1 MVGIDYIVIVLY
13 FLGLVGVSLWVSRS
27 IKSSADMFIAGRNS
41 SWWLSGMST
50 YMTLFSA
57 STFVIW
63 GGVAYRSGFVAV
75 LIGNILGFA
84 SFLVGRYLSG
94 KWRQMSIKSPGE
106 YLTIRFGKRSLNF
119 YTLLGI
125 IGRGFHTAVA
135 LYAISVVM
143 STLMTLPE
151 GHFMADPETGN
162 LAVGWGILI
171 LGVITLLYTVL
182 GGFLAVLMTDVIQFG
197 VLIAVVIFMIPLSIN
212 AIGGLDNFIAGAP
225 EGYFIPV
232 SGEYP
237 WFWLILWF
245 FVNSFTIGG
254 DWPFVQ
260 RYISVPT
267 ASDAR
272 KSTYLVG
279 ALYLLTPLIWYFP
292 AMVFRQMVPDA
303 NPEQAYILMSKA
315 VLMKGMLGVMLAAM
329 VSATLST
336 VSGTLNVFA
345 NVFTYDIY
353 GDRHPEVD
361 EKRLIRI
368 GRIFTFAFGAAIVA
382 LALLIPY
389 AGGAEK
395 VVVTVLTMIIGPL
408 YIPSVWGVFSKRLT
422 QKHLLTAMI
431 ITYVCSI
438 FGLAFKFSPA
448 VRALFEWI
456 NPNVL
461 ESVIGTVVPVV
472 LLMVMELRAKAKGAI
487 DPGYARVQSIIDPEA
502 EKQPSAEMA
511 RATKRYSHMAV
522 TCFVVT
528 LLAIAALLVLQLVTE
543 SYELAVE
550 RIMIGGVAVMV
561 GIAVVYFVYR
571 YFDSKKDAKGKL

>member
-1 MVGIDYIVIVLY
+1 
-13 FLGLVGVSLWVSRS
+13 
-27 IKSSADMFIAGRNS
+27 
-41 SWWLSGMST
+41 MST

-63 GGVAYRSGFVAV
+63 GGVAYRSGFVAA

-84 SFLVGRYLSG
+84 SFFVGRYLTG
-94 KWRQMSIKSPGE
+94 KWREMKIKSPGE
-106 YLTIRFGKRSLNF
+106 YLTIRFGKRSLSF

-135 LYAISVVM
+135 LYAIAIVM

-151 GHFMADPETGN
+151 GHFMAGADGH
-162 LAVGWGILI
+162 LSVSWAILI
-171 LGVITLLYTVL
+171 LGIITLLYTIL
-182 GGFLAVLMTDVIQFG
+182 GGFLAVLMTDVVQFG
-197 VLIAVVIFMIPLSIN
+197 VLITVVLFMIPLSID
-212 AIGGLDNFIAGAP
+212 AVGGLDAFVAGAP
-225 EGYFIPV
+225 EGYFTPV
-232 SGEYP
+232 SAEYP

-267 ASDAR
+267 VKDAR

-279 ALYLLTPLIWYFP
+279 ALYLLTPIIWYFP
-292 AMVFRQMVPDA
+292 AMAFRQIVPDA
-303 NPEQAYILMSKA
+303 NPEQAYILMSEH

-353 GDRHPEVD
+353 GRKHKDVG
-361 EKRLIRI
+361 EKGLIRT
-368 GRIFTFAFGAAIVA
+368 GRIFTLTFGVAIVA

-431 ITYVCSI
+431 ITYVCGI

-448 VRALFEWI
+448 VRASFEWI

-461 ESVIGTVVPVV
+461 ESVIGTVVPAT
-472 LLMVMELRAKAKGAI
+472 LLAIMELWAKHKGTI
-487 DPGYARVQSIIDPEA
+487 DPGYERIQAIVDPEA
-502 EKQPSAEMA
+502 DAEPSAEMK
-511 RATKRYSHMAV
+511 RATKRYSHMAI

-528 LLAIAALLVLQLVTE
+528 LAAIALLLVQQLVME
-543 SYELAVE
+543 SYDAAVE
-550 RIMIGGVAVMV
+550 RIMVGGVVVMA
-561 GIAVVYFVYR
+561 GIAIAYIIYR
-571 YFDSKKDAKGKL
+571 YFDSKRDENN

>member
-13 FLGLVGVSLWVSRS
+13 FLGLIAVSLLVSRR

-63 GGVAYRSGFVAV
+63 GGVAYRSGIVAA

-84 SFLVGRYLSG
+84 SFFIGRYLSG
-94 KWRQMSIKSPGE
+94 KWREMKIKSPGE
-106 YLTIRFGKRSLNF
+106 YLTIRFGKRSLSF

-135 LYAISVVM
+135 LYAISIVM
-143 STLMTLPE
+143 STLMVLPE
-151 GHFMADPETGN
+151 GHFMAGADGH
-162 LAVGWGILI
+162 LSVSWGIII

-197 VLIAVVIFMIPLSIN
+197 VLITVVIFMIPLSIN
-212 AIGGLDNFIAGAP
+212 AVGGLENFVASAP
-225 EGYFIPV
+225 EGYFTPV
-232 SGEYP
+232 SNEYP

-267 ASDAR
+267 VSDAR

-279 ALYLLTPLIWYFP
+279 VLYLLTPIIWYFP
-292 AMVFRQMVPDA
+292 AMAFRQIVPDA
-303 NPEQAYILMSKA
+303 NPEQAYILMSEH

-353 GDRHPEVD
+353 GQKHPEVG
-361 EKRLIRI
+361 EKGLIRT
-368 GRIFTFAFGAAIVA
+368 GRIFTFAFGTAITL

-422 QKHLLTAMI
+422 QKHLLSAMV
-431 ITYVCSI
+431 ITYCCGI
-438 FGLAFKFSPA
+438 FGLAFKFSPT
-448 VRALFEWI
+448 VRATFEWI

-472 LLMVMELRAKAKGAI
+472 LLTLMELWAKHKGTT
-487 DPGYARVQSIIDPEA
+487 DPGYERIQAIIDPDANIE
-502 EKQPSAEMA
+502 PSAEMKL
-511 RATKRYSHMAV
+511 ATKNYSHMAI
-522 TCFVVT
+522 TCFIVT
-528 LLAIAALLVLQLVTE
+528 LLAIAALLLLQLFTE
-543 SYELAVE
+543 SYSTDTENV
-550 RIMIGGVAVMV
+550 MIGGIAIMV
-561 GIAVVYFVYR
+561 GIAVVYAIYR
-571 YFDSKKDAKGKL
+571 YFDAKHN

>member
-13 FLGLVGVSLWVSRS
+13 FLGLIAVSVLVSRS

-63 GGVAYRSGFVAV
+63 GGVAFRSGFVAV

-84 SFLVGRYLSG
+84 SFFVGRYLTG
-94 KWRQMSIKSPGE
+94 KWREMKIKSPGE

-135 LYAISVVM
+135 LYAIAVVM

-151 GHFMADPETGN
+151 GHFMAGAN
-162 LAVGWGILI
+162 GHLSISWAIII

-197 VLIAVVIFMIPLSIN
+197 VLITVVLFMIPLSIN
-212 AIGGLDNFIAGAP
+212 AIGGLDNFVAGAP
-225 EGYFIPV
+225 DGYFTPV
-232 SGEYP
+232 SAEYP

-267 ASDAR
+267 VSDAR

-292 AMVFRQMVPDA
+292 AMVFRQIEPGA
-303 NPEQAYILMSKA
+303 NPEQAYILMSDH

-353 GDRHPEVD
+353 GQKHPEVG
-361 EKRLIRI
+361 EKGLIRI
-368 GRIFTFAFGAAIVA
+368 GRIFTFAFGAAIIA

-395 VVVTVLTMIIGPL
+395 VVVTILTMIIGPL

-431 ITYVCSI
+431 ITYACGI
-438 FGLAFKFSPA
+438 FGLAFKFSDA
-448 VRALFEWI
+448 VRATFEWI

-461 ESVIGTVVPVV
+461 ESVIGTVVPVI
-472 LLMVMELRAKAKGAI
+472 LLAIMGIRAKIKGTI
-487 DPGYARVQSIIDPEA
+487 DPGYERVQAILDPEA
-502 EKQPSAEMA
+502 DTEPSTEMK

-528 LLAIAALLVLQLVTE
+528 LLAIAALLVQQLITE
-543 SYELAVE
+543 SYDAAVE
-550 RIMIGGVAVMV
+550 RIMIGGIAVMV
-561 GIAVVYFVYR
+561 GIAILYAIYR
-571 YFDSKKDAKGKL
+571 YIDAKRN

>member
-13 FLGLVGVSLWVSRS
+13 FLGLIAVSLLVSRS

-63 GGVAYRSGFVAV
+63 GGVAYRSGIVAA

-84 SFLVGRYLSG
+84 SFFIGRYLSG
-94 KWRQMSIKSPGE
+94 KWREMKIKSPGE
-106 YLTIRFGKRSLNF
+106 YLTIRFGKHSLSF

-135 LYAISVVM
+135 LYAISIVM
-143 STLMTLPE
+143 STLMVLPE
-151 GHFMADPETGN
+151 GHFMAGADGH
-162 LAVGWGILI
+162 LSVSWGIII

-197 VLIAVVIFMIPLSIN
+197 VLITVVIFMIPLSIN
-212 AIGGLDNFIAGAP
+212 AVGGLENFVASAP
-225 EGYFIPV
+225 EGYFTPV
-232 SGEYP
+232 SNEYP

-267 ASDAR
+267 VSDAR

-279 ALYLLTPLIWYFP
+279 VLYLLTPIIWYFP
-292 AMVFRQMVPDA
+292 AMAFRQIVPDA
-303 NPEQAYILMSKA
+303 NPEQAYILMSEH

-353 GDRHPEVD
+353 GQKHPEVG
-361 EKRLIRI
+361 EKGLIRT
-368 GRIFTFAFGAAIVA
+368 GRIFTFAFGTAITL

-422 QKHLLTAMI
+422 QKHLLSAMV
-431 ITYVCSI
+431 ITYCCGI
-438 FGLAFKFSPA
+438 FGLAFKFSPT
-448 VRALFEWI
+448 VRATFEWI

-472 LLMVMELRAKAKGAI
+472 LLTLMELWAKHKGTT
-487 DPGYARVQSIIDPEA
+487 DPGYERIQAIIDPDANIE
-502 EKQPSAEMA
+502 PSAEMKQ
-511 RATKRYSHMAV
+511 ATKNYSHMAI
-522 TCFVVT
+522 TCFIVT
-528 LLAIAALLVLQLVTE
+528 LLAIAALLLLQLFTE
-543 SYELAVE
+543 SYSTDTENV
-550 RIMIGGVAVMV
+550 MIGGIAIMV
-561 GIAVVYFVYR
+561 GIAVVYAIYR
-571 YFDSKKDAKGKL
+571 YFDAKHN

>member
-1 MVGIDYIVIVLY
+1 MVGIDYIVIVIY
-13 FLGLVGVSLWVSRS
+13 FLGLIAVSVLVSRS

-63 GGVAYRSGFVAV
+63 GGVAFRSGFVAV

-84 SFLVGRYLSG
+84 SFFVGRYLSG
-94 KWRQMSIKSPGE
+94 KWREMRIKSPGE

-135 LYAISVVM
+135 LYAIAIVM

-151 GHFMADPETGN
+151 GHFMADASGH
-162 LAVGWGILI
+162 LAVSWAIVI
-171 LGVITLLYTVL
+171 LGVITLLYTIL

-197 VLIAVVIFMIPLSIN
+197 VLITVIIFMIPLSIN
-212 AIGGLDNFIAGAP
+212 AIGGLDNFIANAP
-225 EGYFIPV
+225 EGYFTPV
-232 SGEYP
+232 SAEYP

-267 ASDAR
+267 VSDAR

-292 AMVFRQMVPDA
+292 AMVFRQIEPTA
-303 NPEQAYILMSKA
+303 NPEQAYILMSDH

-353 GDRHPEVD
+353 GQKHPEVG

-368 GRIFTFAFGAAIVA
+368 GRIFTFAFGAAIIA

-395 VVVTVLTMIIGPL
+395 VVVTILTMIIGPL

-431 ITYVCSI
+431 ITYACGI
-438 FGLAFKFSPA
+438 FGLAFKFSDA
-448 VRALFEWI
+448 VRANFEWI

-461 ESVIGTVVPVV
+461 ESVIGTVVPVI
-472 LLMVMELRAKAKGAI
+472 LLSIMELWAKHKGTT
-487 DPGYARVQSIIDPEA
+487 DPGYERVQAILDPQA
-502 EKQPSAEMA
+502 DTKPSAEMK

-528 LLAIAALLVLQLVTE
+528 LLAIAALLVQQLIVE
-543 SYELAVE
+543 SYDADVE
-550 RIMIGGVAVMV
+550 RIMIGGIAVMV
-561 GIAVVYFVYR
+561 GIAVVYAIYR
-571 YFDSKKDAKGKL
+571 YIDAKHN

>member
-13 FLGLVGVSLWVSRS
+13 FLGLIAVSLLVSRR

-63 GGVAYRSGFVAV
+63 GGVAYRSGIVAA

-84 SFLVGRYLSG
+84 SFFIGRYLSG
-94 KWRQMSIKSPGE
+94 KWREMKIKSPGE
-106 YLTIRFGKRSLNF
+106 YLTIRFGKHSLSF

-135 LYAISVVM
+135 LYAISIVM
-143 STLMTLPE
+143 STLMVLPE
-151 GHFMADPETGN
+151 GHFMAGADGH
-162 LAVGWGILI
+162 LSVSWGIII

-197 VLIAVVIFMIPLSIN
+197 VLITVVIFMIPLSIN
-212 AIGGLDNFIAGAP
+212 AVGGLENFVASAP
-225 EGYFIPV
+225 EGYFTPV
-232 SGEYP
+232 SNEYP

-267 ASDAR
+267 VNDAR

-279 ALYLLTPLIWYFP
+279 VLYLLTPIIWYFP
-292 AMVFRQMVPDA
+292 AMAFRQIVPDA
-303 NPEQAYILMSKA
+303 NPEQAYILMSEH

-353 GDRHPEVD
+353 GQKHPEVG
-361 EKRLIRI
+361 EKGLIRT
-368 GRIFTFAFGAAIVA
+368 GRIFTFAFGTAITL

-422 QKHLLTAMI
+422 QKHLLSAMV
-431 ITYVCSI
+431 ITYCCGI
-438 FGLAFKFSPA
+438 FGLAFKFSPT
-448 VRALFEWI
+448 VRATFEWI

-472 LLMVMELRAKAKGAI
+472 LLTLMELWAKHKGTT
-487 DPGYARVQSIIDPEA
+487 DPGYERIQAIIDPDANIE
-502 EKQPSAEMA
+502 PSAEMKQ
-511 RATKRYSHMAV
+511 ATKNYSHMAI

-528 LLAIAALLVLQLVTE
+528 LLAIAALLLLQLFTE
-543 SYELAVE
+543 SYSTDTENV
-550 RIMIGGVAVMV
+550 MIGGIAIMV
-561 GIAVVYFVYR
+561 GIAVVYAIYR
-571 YFDSKKDAKGKL
+571 HFYAKRN

>member
-1 MVGIDYIVIVLY
+1 MVGIDYIVIVIY
-13 FLGLVGVSLWVSRS
+13 FLGLIAVSVLVSRS

-63 GGVAYRSGFVAV
+63 GGVAFRSGFVAV

-84 SFLVGRYLSG
+84 SFFVGRYLTG
-94 KWRQMSIKSPGE
+94 KWREMKIKSPGE

-135 LYAISVVM
+135 LYAIAVVM

-151 GHFMADPETGN
+151 GHFMAGAN
-162 LAVGWGILI
+162 GHLSISWAIII

-197 VLIAVVIFMIPLSIN
+197 VLITVVIFMIPLSIN
-212 AIGGLDNFIAGAP
+212 AIGGLENFVAGAP
-225 EGYFIPV
+225 EGYFTPV
-232 SGEYP
+232 SAEYP

-267 ASDAR
+267 VSDAR

-292 AMVFRQMVPDA
+292 AMVFRQIEPGA
-303 NPEQAYILMSKA
+303 NPEQAYILMSDH

-353 GDRHPEVD
+353 GQKHPEVG
-361 EKRLIRI
+361 EKGLIRI
-368 GRIFTFAFGAAIVA
+368 GRIFTFAFGAAIIA

-395 VVVTVLTMIIGPL
+395 VVVTILTMIIGPL

-431 ITYVCSI
+431 ITYACGI
-438 FGLAFKFSPA
+438 FGLAFKFSDA
-448 VRALFEWI
+448 VRATFEWI

-461 ESVIGTVVPVV
+461 ESVIGTVVPVI
-472 LLMVMELRAKAKGAI
+472 LLAIMEIRAKIKGTI
-487 DPGYARVQSIIDPEA
+487 DPGYERVQAILDPEA
-502 EKQPSAEMA
+502 DTEPSAEMK

-528 LLAIAALLVLQLVTE
+528 LLAIAALLVQQLITE
-543 SYELAVE
+543 SYDAAVE
-550 RIMIGGVAVMV
+550 RIMIGGIAVMV
-561 GIAVVYFVYR
+561 GIAILYAIYR
-571 YFDSKKDAKGKL
+571 YIDAKHN

>member
-13 FLGLVGVSLWVSRS
+13 FLGLIAVSLLVSRR

-63 GGVAYRSGFVAV
+63 GGVAYRSGIVAA

-84 SFLVGRYLSG
+84 SFFIGRYLSG
-94 KWRQMSIKSPGE
+94 KWREMKIKSPGE
-106 YLTIRFGKRSLNF
+106 YLTIRFGKHSLSF

-135 LYAISVVM
+135 LYAISIVM
-143 STLMTLPE
+143 STLMVLPE
-151 GHFMADPETGN
+151 GHFMAGADGH
-162 LAVGWGILI
+162 LSVSWGIII

-197 VLIAVVIFMIPLSIN
+197 VLITVVIFMIPLSIN
-212 AIGGLDNFIAGAP
+212 AVGGLENFVASAP
-225 EGYFIPV
+225 EGYFTPV
-232 SGEYP
+232 SNEYP

-267 ASDAR
+267 VSDAR

-279 ALYLLTPLIWYFP
+279 VLYLLTPIIWYFP
-292 AMVFRQMVPDA
+292 AMAFRQIVPDA
-303 NPEQAYILMSKA
+303 NPEQAYILMSEH

-353 GDRHPEVD
+353 GQKHPEVG
-361 EKRLIRI
+361 EKGLIRT
-368 GRIFTFAFGAAIVA
+368 GRIFTFAFGTAITL

-422 QKHLLTAMI
+422 QKHLLSAMV
-431 ITYVCSI
+431 ITYCCGI
-438 FGLAFKFSPA
+438 FGLAFKFSPT
-448 VRALFEWI
+448 VRATFEWI

-472 LLMVMELRAKAKGAI
+472 LLTLMELWAKHKGTT
-487 DPGYARVQSIIDPEA
+487 DPGYERIQAIIDPDANIE
-502 EKQPSAEMA
+502 PSAEMKQ
-511 RATKRYSHMAV
+511 ATKNYSHMAI
-522 TCFVVT
+522 TCFIVT
-528 LLAIAALLVLQLVTE
+528 LLAIAALLLLQLFTE
-543 SYELAVE
+543 SYSTDTENV
-550 RIMIGGVAVMV
+550 MIGGIAIMV
-561 GIAVVYFVYR
+561 GIAVVYAIYR
-571 YFDSKKDAKGKL
+571 YFDAKHN

>member
-1 MVGIDYIVIVLY
+1 MVGIDYIVIVIY
-13 FLGLVGVSLWVSRS
+13 FLGLIAVSVLVSRS

-63 GGVAYRSGFVAV
+63 GGVAFRSGFVAV

-84 SFLVGRYLSG
+84 SFFVGRYLSG
-94 KWRQMSIKSPGE
+94 KWREMKIKSPGE

-135 LYAISVVM
+135 LYAIAIVM
-143 STLMTLPE
+143 STLMTLPQ
-151 GHFMADPETGN
+151 GHFMADASGH
-162 LAVGWGILI
+162 LAVSWAIVI
-171 LGVITLLYTVL
+171 LGVITLLYTIL

-197 VLIAVVIFMIPLSIN
+197 VLITVVIFMIPLSIN

-225 EGYFIPV
+225 EGYFTPV
-232 SGEYP
+232 SAEYP

-267 ASDAR
+267 VSDAR

-292 AMVFRQMVPDA
+292 AMVFRQIEPTA
-303 NPEQAYILMSKA
+303 NPEQAYILMSDH

-353 GDRHPEVD
+353 GQKHPEVG
-361 EKRLIRI
+361 EKGLIRI
-368 GRIFTFAFGAAIVA
+368 GRIFTFAFGAAIIA

-395 VVVTVLTMIIGPL
+395 VVVTILTMIIGPL

-431 ITYVCSI
+431 ITYACGI
-438 FGLAFKFSPA
+438 FGLAFKFSDA
-448 VRALFEWI
+448 VRANFEWI

-461 ESVIGTVVPVV
+461 ESVIGTVVPVI
-472 LLMVMELRAKAKGAI
+472 LLSIMELWAKRKGTI
-487 DPGYARVQSIIDPEA
+487 DPGYARVQAILDPQADTE
-502 EKQPSAEMA
+502 PSAEMK

-528 LLAIAALLVLQLVTE
+528 LLAIAALLVQQLFTE
-543 SYELAVE
+543 SYDAAVE
-550 RIMIGGVAVMV
+550 RIMIGGIAVMV
-561 GIAVVYFVYR
+561 GIAVLYAIYR
-571 YFDSKKDAKGKL
+571 YIDAKHN

>member
-1 MVGIDYIVIVLY
+1 
-13 FLGLVGVSLWVSRS
+13 
-27 IKSSADMFIAGRNS
+27 
-41 SWWLSGMST
+41 MST

-63 GGVAYRSGFVAV
+63 GGVAYRSGIVAA

-84 SFLVGRYLSG
+84 SFFIGRYLSG
-94 KWRQMSIKSPGE
+94 KWREMKIKSPGE
-106 YLTIRFGKRSLNF
+106 YLTIRFGKHSLSF

-135 LYAISVVM
+135 LYAISIVM
-143 STLMTLPE
+143 STLMVLPE
-151 GHFMADPETGN
+151 GHFMAGADGH
-162 LAVGWGILI
+162 LSVSWGIII

-197 VLIAVVIFMIPLSIN
+197 VLITVVIFMIPLSIN
-212 AIGGLDNFIAGAP
+212 AVGGLENFVASAP
-225 EGYFIPV
+225 EGYFTPV
-232 SGEYP
+232 SNEYP

-267 ASDAR
+267 VSDAR

-279 ALYLLTPLIWYFP
+279 VLYLLTPIIWYFP
-292 AMVFRQMVPDA
+292 AMAFRQIVPDA
-303 NPEQAYILMSKA
+303 NPEQAYILMSEH
-315 VLMKGMLGVMLAAM
+315 VLIKGMLGVMLAAM

-353 GDRHPEVD
+353 GQKHPDVG
-361 EKRLIRI
+361 EKGLIRT
-368 GRIFTFAFGAAIVA
+368 GRIFTFAFGGAITA

-422 QKHLLTAMI
+422 QKHLLSAMV
-431 ITYVCSI
+431 ITYCCGI
-438 FGLAFKFSPA
+438 FGLAFKFSPT
-448 VRALFEWI
+448 VRATFEWI

-472 LLMVMELRAKAKGAI
+472 LLTLMELWAKHKGTT
-487 DPGYARVQSIIDPEA
+487 DPGYERIQAIIDPDANIE
-502 EKQPSAEMA
+502 PSAEMKQ
-511 RATKRYSHMAV
+511 ATKNYSHMAI

-528 LLAIAALLVLQLVTE
+528 LLAIAALLLLQLFTE
-543 SYELAVE
+543 NYSTDTENV
-550 RIMIGGVAVMV
+550 MIGGIAVMV
-561 GIAVVYFVYR
+561 GIAVVYAIYR
-571 YFDSKKDAKGKL
+571 YFDAKRN

>member
-1 MVGIDYIVIVLY
+1 MVGIDYVVIVIY
-13 FLGLVGVSLWVSRS
+13 FLGLIAVSMLVSRS
-27 IKSSADMFIAGRNS
+27 IKTSADMFIAGRNS

-84 SFLVGRYLSG
+84 SFFVGRYLTG
-94 KWRQMSIKSPGE
+94 KWREMKISSPGE

-135 LYAISVVM
+135 LYAIAVVM
-143 STLMTLPE
+143 STLMVLPE
-151 GHFMADPETGN
+151 GHFMAGADGH
-162 LAVGWGILI
+162 LSVGWGIII

-197 VLIAVVIFMIPLSIN
+197 VLITVVVFMIPLSIN
-212 AIGGLDNFIAGAP
+212 AVGGLDNFIASAP
-225 EGYFIPV
+225 EGYFTPV
-232 SGEYP
+232 SAEYP

-267 ASDAR
+267 VSDAR

-279 ALYLLTPLIWYFP
+279 VLYLLTPLIWYFP
-292 AMVFRQMVPDA
+292 AMAFRQIEPGA
-303 NPEQAYILMSKA
+303 NPEQAYILMSDH
-315 VLMKGMLGVMLAAM
+315 VLMKGMLGIMLAAM

-353 GDRHPEVD
+353 GQKHPEVG
-361 EKRLIRI
+361 EKGLIRI

-422 QKHLLTAMI
+422 QKHLLTAMV
-431 ITYVCSI
+431 ITYLCGI

-448 VRALFEWI
+448 VRATFEWI

-461 ESVIGTVVPVV
+461 ESVIGTVVPVI
-472 LLMVMELRAKAKGAI
+472 LLAIMELWAKHKGTT
-487 DPGYARVQSIIDPEA
+487 DPGYERVQAIIDPNA
-502 EKQPSAEMA
+502 DMAPSAEMK

-528 LLAIAALLVLQLVTE
+528 LLAIALLLVLQLFME
-543 SYELAVE
+543 NHDAAVE
-550 RIMIGGVAVMV
+550 RIMIGGICVMV
-561 GIAVVYFVYR
+561 GIAIIYAIYR
-571 YFDSKKDAKGKL
+571 FIDAKRN

>member
-1 MVGIDYIVIVLY
+1 MVGIDYIVIVIY
-13 FLGLVGVSLWVSRS
+13 FLGLIAVSVLVSRS

-63 GGVAYRSGFVAV
+63 GGVAFRSGFVAV

-84 SFLVGRYLSG
+84 SFFVGRYLSG
-94 KWRQMSIKSPGE
+94 KWREMRIKSPGE

-135 LYAISVVM
+135 LYAIAIVM

-151 GHFMADPETGN
+151 GHFMADATGH
-162 LAVGWGILI
+162 LAVSWAIVI

-197 VLIAVVIFMIPLSIN
+197 VLITVVIFMIPLSIN
-212 AIGGLDNFIAGAP
+212 AIGGLDNFIANAP
-225 EGYFIPV
+225 EGYFTPV
-232 SGEYP
+232 SAEYP

-267 ASDAR
+267 VSDAR

-292 AMVFRQMVPDA
+292 AMVFRQIEPTA
-303 NPEQAYILMSKA
+303 NPEQAYILMSDH

-353 GDRHPEVD
+353 GQKHPEVG

-368 GRIFTFAFGAAIVA
+368 GRIFTFAFGAAIIA

-395 VVVTVLTMIIGPL
+395 VVVTILTMIIGPL

-431 ITYVCSI
+431 VTYACGI
-438 FGLAFKFSPA
+438 FGLAFKFSDA
-448 VRALFEWI
+448 VRANFEWI

-461 ESVIGTVVPVV
+461 ESVIGTVVPVI
-472 LLMVMELRAKAKGAI
+472 LLSIMELWAKHKGTT
-487 DPGYARVQSIIDPEA
+487 DPGYERVQAILDPQADRE
-502 EKQPSAEMA
+502 PSAEIK

-528 LLAIAALLVLQLVTE
+528 LLAIAALLVQQLIVE
-543 SYELAVE
+543 SYDAAVE
-550 RIMIGGVAVMV
+550 RIMIGGIAVMV
-561 GIAVVYFVYR
+561 GIAVVYAIYR
-571 YFDSKKDAKGKL
+571 YIDAKHN

>member
-1 MVGIDYIVIVLY
+1 MVGIDYLVIVIY
-13 FLGLVGVSLWVSRS
+13 FLGLIGVSVLVSRS

-63 GGVAYRSGFVAV
+63 GGVAYRSGIVAA

-94 KWRQMSIKSPGE
+94 KWREMKIKSPGE
-106 YLTIRFGKRSLNF
+106 YLTIRFGQRSLNF

-135 LYAISVVM
+135 LYAIAIVM

-151 GHFMADPETGN
+151 GHFMADASGH
-162 LAVGWGILI
+162 LAISWAILI

-197 VLIAVVIFMIPLSIN
+197 VLITVVVFMIPLSIN
-212 AIGGLDNFIAGAP
+212 ALGGIENLFANAP
-225 EGYFIPV
+225 EGYFTPV
-232 SGEYP
+232 SAEYP

-267 ASDAR
+267 VKDAR

-279 ALYLLTPLIWYFP
+279 ALYLLTPIIWYFP
-292 AMVFRQMVPDA
+292 AMAFRQIVPDA
-303 NPEQAYILMSKA
+303 NPEQAYILMSEH

-353 GDRHPEVD
+353 GRKHKDVG
-361 EKRLIRI
+361 EKGLIRT
-368 GRIFTFAFGAAIVA
+368 GRIFTLTFGVAIVA

-431 ITYVCSI
+431 ITYVCGI

-448 VRALFEWI
+448 VRASFEWI

-461 ESVIGTVVPVV
+461 ESVIGTVVPAT
-472 LLMVMELRAKAKGAI
+472 LLAIMELWAKHKGTI
-487 DPGYARVQSIIDPEA
+487 DPGYERIQAIVDPEA
-502 EKQPSAEMA
+502 DVEPTAEMK
-511 RATKRYSHMAV
+511 RATKRYSHMAI

-528 LLAIAALLVLQLVTE
+528 LAAIALLLVQQLVME
-543 SYELAVE
+543 SYEEAVE
-550 RIMIGGVAVMV
+550 RIMIGGVAVMS
-561 GIAVVYFVYR
+561 GIAIIYVVYR
-571 YFDSKKDAKGKL
+571 YFDSKKNADN

>member
-13 FLGLVGVSLWVSRS
+13 FLGLIAVSVLVSRS

-63 GGVAYRSGFVAV
+63 GGVAFRSGFVAV

-84 SFLVGRYLSG
+84 SFFVGRYLSG
-94 KWRQMSIKSPGE
+94 KWREMKIKSPGE

-135 LYAISVVM
+135 LYAIAIVM
-143 STLMTLPE
+143 STLMTLPQ
-151 GHFMADPETGN
+151 GHFMADASGH
-162 LAVGWGILI
+162 LAVSWAIVI
-171 LGVITLLYTVL
+171 LGIITLLYTIL

-197 VLIAVVIFMIPLSIN
+197 VLITVVIFMIPLSLN
-212 AIGGLDNFIAGAP
+212 AIGGLDNFVANAP
-225 EGYFIPV
+225 EGYFTPV
-232 SGEYP
+232 SAEYP

-267 ASDAR
+267 VSDAK

-292 AMVFRQMVPDA
+292 AMAFRQIEPTA
-303 NPEQAYILMSKA
+303 NPEQAYILMSDH

-353 GDRHPEVD
+353 GQKHPEVG
-361 EKRLIRI
+361 EKGLIRI
-368 GRIFTFAFGAAIVA
+368 GRIFTFVFGAAIIA

-395 VVVTVLTMIIGPL
+395 VVVTILTMIIGPL

-431 ITYVCSI
+431 ITYACGI
-438 FGLAFKFSPA
+438 FGLAFKFSDA
-448 VRALFEWI
+448 VRANFDWI

-461 ESVIGTVVPVV
+461 ESVIGTVVPVI
-472 LLMVMELRAKAKGAI
+472 LLAIMELWAKHKGTI
-487 DPGYARVQSIIDPEA
+487 DPGYARVQAILDPQADTE
-502 EKQPSAEMA
+502 PSAEMK
-511 RATKRYSHMAV
+511 RATKHYSHMAI

-528 LLAIAALLVLQLVTE
+528 LLAIAALLVQQLFTE
-543 SYELAVE
+543 SYDTAVE
-550 RIMIGGVAVMV
+550 RIMIGGIAVMV
-561 GIAVVYFVYR
+561 GIAAVYAIYR
-571 YFDSKKDAKGKL
+571 YIDAKHN

>member
-13 FLGLVGVSLWVSRS
+13 FLGLIAVSLLVSRR

-63 GGVAYRSGFVAV
+63 GGVAYRSGIVAA

-84 SFLVGRYLSG
+84 SFFIGRYLSG
-94 KWRQMSIKSPGE
+94 KWREMKIKSPGE
-106 YLTIRFGKRSLNF
+106 YLTIRFGKHSLSF

-135 LYAISVVM
+135 LYAISIVM
-143 STLMTLPE
+143 STLMVLPE
-151 GHFMADPETGN
+151 GHFMAGADGH
-162 LAVGWGILI
+162 LSVSWGIII

-197 VLIAVVIFMIPLSIN
+197 VLITVVIFMIPLSIN
-212 AIGGLDNFIAGAP
+212 AVGGLENFVASAP
-225 EGYFIPV
+225 EGYFTPV
-232 SGEYP
+232 SNEYP

-267 ASDAR
+267 VSDAR

-279 ALYLLTPLIWYFP
+279 VLYLLTPIIWYFP
-292 AMVFRQMVPDA
+292 AMAFRQIVPDA
-303 NPEQAYILMSKA
+303 NPEQAYILMSEH

-353 GDRHPEVD
+353 GQKHPEVG
-361 EKRLIRI
+361 EKGLIRT
-368 GRIFTFAFGAAIVA
+368 GRIFTFAFGTAITL

-422 QKHLLTAMI
+422 QKHLLSAMV
-431 ITYVCSI
+431 ITYCCGI
-438 FGLAFKFSPA
+438 FGLAFKFSPT
-448 VRALFEWI
+448 VRATFEWI

-472 LLMVMELRAKAKGAI
+472 LLTLMELWAKHKGTT
-487 DPGYARVQSIIDPEA
+487 DPGYERIQAIIDPDANIE
-502 EKQPSAEMA
+502 PSAEMKQ
-511 RATKRYSHMAV
+511 ATKNYSHMAI
-522 TCFVVT
+522 TCFIVT
-528 LLAIAALLVLQLVTE
+528 LLAIATLLLLQLFTE
-543 SYELAVE
+543 SYSTDTENV
-550 RIMIGGVAVMV
+550 MIGGIAIMV
-561 GIAVVYFVYR
+561 GIAVVYAIYR
-571 YFDSKKDAKGKL
+571 YFDAKHN

>member
-1 MVGIDYIVIVLY
+1 MVGIDYLVIVIY
-13 FLGLVGVSLWVSRS
+13 FLGLIGVSVLVSRS

-63 GGVAYRSGFVAV
+63 GGVAYRSGIVAA

-94 KWRQMSIKSPGE
+94 KWREMKIKSPGE
-106 YLTIRFGKRSLNF
+106 YLTIRFGQRSLNF

-135 LYAISVVM
+135 LYAIAIVM

-151 GHFMADPETGN
+151 GHFMADASGH
-162 LAVGWGILI
+162 LAISWAILI

-197 VLIAVVIFMIPLSIN
+197 VLITVVVFMIPLSIN
-212 AIGGLDNFIAGAP
+212 ALGGIENLFANAP
-225 EGYFIPV
+225 EGYFTPV
-232 SGEYP
+232 SAEYP

-267 ASDAR
+267 VKDAR

-279 ALYLLTPLIWYFP
+279 ALYLLTPIIWYFP
-292 AMVFRQMVPDA
+292 AMAFRQIVPDA
-303 NPEQAYILMSKA
+303 NPEQAYILMSEH

-353 GDRHPEVD
+353 GRKHKDVG
-361 EKRLIRI
+361 EKGLIRT
-368 GRIFTFAFGAAIVA
+368 GRIFTLTFGVAIVA

-431 ITYVCSI
+431 ITYVCGI

-448 VRALFEWI
+448 VRASFEWI

-461 ESVIGTVVPVV
+461 ESVIGTVVPVT
-472 LLMVMELRAKAKGAI
+472 LLAIMELWAKHKGTI
-487 DPGYARVQSIIDPEA
+487 DPGYERIQAIVDPEA
-502 EKQPSAEMA
+502 DVEPTAEMK
-511 RATKRYSHMAV
+511 RATKRYSHMAI

-528 LLAIAALLVLQLVTE
+528 LAAIALLLVQQLVME
-543 SYELAVE
+543 SYEEAVE
-550 RIMIGGVAVMV
+550 RIMIGGVAVMS
-561 GIAVVYFVYR
+561 GIAIIYVVYR
-571 YFDSKKDAKGKL
+571 YFDSKKNADN

>member
-1 MVGIDYIVIVLY
+1 MVGIDYLVIVIY
-13 FLGLVGVSLWVSRS
+13 FLGLIGVSVLVSRS

-63 GGVAYRSGFVAV
+63 GGVAYRSGIVAA

-94 KWRQMSIKSPGE
+94 KWREMKIKSPGE
-106 YLTIRFGKRSLNF
+106 YLTIRFGQRSLNF

-135 LYAISVVM
+135 LYAIAIVM

-151 GHFMADPETGN
+151 GHFMADASGH
-162 LAVGWGILI
+162 LAISWAILI

-197 VLIAVVIFMIPLSIN
+197 VLITVVVFMIPLSIN
-212 AIGGLDNFIAGAP
+212 ALGGIENLFANAP
-225 EGYFIPV
+225 EGYFTPV
-232 SGEYP
+232 SAEYP

-267 ASDAR
+267 VKDAR

-279 ALYLLTPLIWYFP
+279 ALYLLTPIIWYFP
-292 AMVFRQMVPDA
+292 AMAFRQIVPDA
-303 NPEQAYILMSKA
+303 NPEQAYILMSEH

-353 GDRHPEVD
+353 GRKHKDVG
-361 EKRLIRI
+361 EKGLIRT
-368 GRIFTFAFGAAIVA
+368 GRIFTLTFGVAIVA

-431 ITYVCSI
+431 ITYACGI

-448 VRALFEWI
+448 VRASFEWI

-461 ESVIGTVVPVV
+461 ESVIGTVVPAT
-472 LLMVMELRAKAKGAI
+472 LLAIMELWAKHKGTI
-487 DPGYARVQSIIDPEA
+487 DPGYERIQAIVDPEA
-502 EKQPSAEMA
+502 DVEPTAEMK
-511 RATKRYSHMAV
+511 RATKRYSHMAI

-528 LLAIAALLVLQLVTE
+528 LAAIALLLVQQLVME
-543 SYELAVE
+543 SYEEAVE
-550 RIMIGGVAVMV
+550 RIMIGGVAVMS
-561 GIAVVYFVYR
+561 GIAIIYVVYR
-571 YFDSKKDAKGKL
+571 YFDSKKNADN

>member
-1 MVGIDYIVIVLY
+1 MVLLDYIVVCFY
-13 FLGLVGVSLWVSRS
+13 FLGLIFVSWITSRS
-27 IKSSADMFIAGRNS
+27 IRKSEDMFIAGRNS

-63 GGVAYRSGFVAV
+63 GGVAYRSGVVAA
-75 LIGNILGFA
+75 LIGNMLGFA
-84 SFLVGRYLSG
+84 SFLVGKYLAG
-94 KWRQMSIKSPGE
+94 KWREMKISSPAE
-106 YLTIRFGKRSLNF
+106 FLTIRFGRRSLNF

-135 LYAISVVM
+135 LYAISIVM
-143 STLMTLPE
+143 STLMVLPE
-151 GHFMADPETGN
+151 GHFMAGENGH
-162 LAVGWGILI
+162 LAVSWGILI
-171 LGVITLLYTVL
+171 LGAITLLYTVL

-197 VLIAVVIFMIPLSIN
+197 VLITVVIFMLPLSMD
-212 AIGGLDNFIAGAP
+212 AIGGFDNFIAAAP
-225 EGYFIPV
+225 EGYFTPV
-232 SGEYP
+232 SAEYP

-245 FVNSFTIGG
+245 FINAFTIGG

-267 ASDAR
+267 KRDAR

-279 ALYLLTPLIWYFP
+279 ALYLLTPIVWYLP
-292 AMVFRQMVPDA
+292 AMAFHVINPEA
-303 NPEQAYILMSKA
+303 NPEQAYILMSDH

-353 GDRHPEVD
+353 KERHPQATD
-361 EKRLIRI
+361 RQLIRT
-368 GRIFTFAFGAAIVA
+368 GRIFTFAFGAAITL

-408 YIPSVWGVFSKRLT
+408 YIPSVWGVYSRRLT
-422 QKHLLTAMI
+422 QRHVLWAMG
-431 ITYVCSI
+431 ITYLFGI
-438 FGLAFKFSPA
+438 FGLAFKFNA
-448 VRALFEWI
+448 QVRAAFDWM

-461 ESVIGTVVPVV
+461 ESIIGLIVPVV
-472 LLMVMELRAKAKGAI
+472 LLAIMELWARYKGTT
-487 DPGYARVQSIIDPEA
+487 DKGYERIASMKD
-502 EKQPSAEMA
+502 PSADVEPSPEMK
-511 RATKRYSHMAV
+511 RAVKHFSHMAI

-528 LLAIAALLVLQLVTE
+528 LVCISALLIGLLCFE
-543 SYELAVE
+543 DYAPSVE
-550 RIMIGGVAVMV
+550 RIMMWGCAIML
-561 GIAVVYFVYR
+561 GISAAYAIYR
-571 YFDSKKDAKGKL
+571 IIDARRTA

>member
-1 MVGIDYIVIVLY
+1 MVGIDYIVIVIY
-13 FLGLVGVSLWVSRS
+13 FLGLIAVSVLVSRS

-63 GGVAYRSGFVAV
+63 GGVAFRSGFVAV

-84 SFLVGRYLSG
+84 SFFVGRYLSG
-94 KWRQMSIKSPGE
+94 KWREMKIKSPGE

-135 LYAISVVM
+135 LYAIAIVM
-143 STLMTLPE
+143 STLMTLPQ
-151 GHFMADPETGN
+151 GHFMADASGH
-162 LAVGWGILI
+162 LAVSWAIVI
-171 LGVITLLYTVL
+171 LGVITLLYTIL

-197 VLIAVVIFMIPLSIN
+197 VLITVVIFMIPLSIN
-212 AIGGLDNFIAGAP
+212 AIGGLDNFVAGAP
-225 EGYFIPV
+225 EGYFTPV
-232 SGEYP
+232 SAEYP

-267 ASDAR
+267 VSDAR

-292 AMVFRQMVPDA
+292 AMVFRQIEPTA
-303 NPEQAYILMSKA
+303 NPEQAYILMSDH

-353 GDRHPEVD
+353 GQKHPEVG
-361 EKRLIRI
+361 EKGLIRI
-368 GRIFTFAFGAAIVA
+368 GRIFTFAFGAAIIA

-395 VVVTVLTMIIGPL
+395 VVVTILTMIIGPL

-431 ITYVCSI
+431 ITYACGI
-438 FGLAFKFSPA
+438 FGLAFKFSDA
-448 VRALFEWI
+448 VRANFEWI

-461 ESVIGTVVPVV
+461 ESVIGTVVPVI
-472 LLMVMELRAKAKGAI
+472 LLSIMELWAKRKGTI
-487 DPGYARVQSIIDPEA
+487 DPGYARVQAILDPQADTE
-502 EKQPSAEMA
+502 PSAEMK

-528 LLAIAALLVLQLVTE
+528 LLAIAALLVQQLFTE
-543 SYELAVE
+543 SYDAAVE
-550 RIMIGGVAVMV
+550 RIMIGGIAVMV
-561 GIAVVYFVYR
+561 GIAVVYAIYR
-571 YFDSKKDAKGKL
+571 YIDAKHN

>member
-1 MVGIDYIVIVLY
+1 
-13 FLGLVGVSLWVSRS
+13 
-27 IKSSADMFIAGRNS
+27 
-41 SWWLSGMST
+41 MST

-63 GGVAYRSGFVAV
+63 GGVAFRSGFVAV

-84 SFLVGRYLSG
+84 SFFVGRYLSG
-94 KWRQMSIKSPGE
+94 KWREMKIKSPGE

-135 LYAISVVM
+135 LYAIAIVM
-143 STLMTLPE
+143 STLMTLPQ
-151 GHFMADPETGN
+151 GHFMADASGH
-162 LAVGWGILI
+162 LAVSWAIVI
-171 LGVITLLYTVL
+171 LGVITLLYTIL

-197 VLIAVVIFMIPLSIN
+197 VLITVVIFMIPLSIN
-212 AIGGLDNFIAGAP
+212 AIGGLDNFVAGAP
-225 EGYFIPV
+225 EGYFTPV
-232 SGEYP
+232 SAEYP

-267 ASDAR
+267 VSDAR

-292 AMVFRQMVPDA
+292 AMVFRQIEPTA
-303 NPEQAYILMSKA
+303 NPEQAYILMSDH

-353 GDRHPEVD
+353 GQKHPEVG
-361 EKRLIRI
+361 EKGLIRI
-368 GRIFTFAFGAAIVA
+368 GRIFTFAFGAAIIA

-395 VVVTVLTMIIGPL
+395 VVVTILTMIIGPL

-431 ITYVCSI
+431 ITYACGI
-438 FGLAFKFSPA
+438 FGLAFKFSDA
-448 VRALFEWI
+448 VRANFEWI

-461 ESVIGTVVPVV
+461 ESVIGTVVPVI
-472 LLMVMELRAKAKGAI
+472 LLSIMELWAKRKGTI
-487 DPGYARVQSIIDPEA
+487 DPGYARVQAILDPQADTE
-502 EKQPSAEMA
+502 PSAEMK

-528 LLAIAALLVLQLVTE
+528 LLAIATLLIQQLFTE
-543 SYELAVE
+543 SYDAAVE
-550 RIMIGGVAVMV
+550 RIMIGGIAVMV
-561 GIAVVYFVYR
+561 GIAAVYVIYR
-571 YFDSKKDAKGKL
+571 YIDAKHN

>member
-13 FLGLVGVSLWVSRS
+13 FLGLIAVSVLVSRS

-63 GGVAYRSGFVAV
+63 GGVAFRSGFVAV

-84 SFLVGRYLSG
+84 SFFVGRYLSG
-94 KWRQMSIKSPGE
+94 KWREMKIKSPGE

-135 LYAISVVM
+135 LYAIAIVM

-151 GHFMADPETGN
+151 GHFMADASGH
-162 LAVGWGILI
+162 LAVSWAIVI
-171 LGVITLLYTVL
+171 LGIITLLYTIL

-197 VLIAVVIFMIPLSIN
+197 VLITVVIFMIPLSIN
-212 AIGGLDNFIAGAP
+212 AIGGLDNFVANAP
-225 EGYFIPV
+225 EGYFTPV
-232 SGEYP
+232 SAEYP

-267 ASDAR
+267 VSDAK

-292 AMVFRQMVPDA
+292 AMVFRQIEPTA
-303 NPEQAYILMSKA
+303 NPEQAYILMSDH

-353 GDRHPEVD
+353 GQKHPEVG
-361 EKRLIRI
+361 EKGLIRI
-368 GRIFTFAFGAAIVA
+368 VRIFTFAFGAAIIA

-395 VVVTVLTMIIGPL
+395 VVVTILTMIIGPL

-431 ITYVCSI
+431 ITYACGI
-438 FGLAFKFSPA
+438 FGLAFKFSDA
-448 VRALFEWI
+448 VRANFEWI

-461 ESVIGTVVPVV
+461 ESVIGTVVPVI
-472 LLMVMELRAKAKGAI
+472 LLAIMELWAKHKGTI
-487 DPGYARVQSIIDPEA
+487 DPGYARVQAILDPQADTE
-502 EKQPSAEMA
+502 PSAEMK

-528 LLAIAALLVLQLVTE
+528 LLAIAALLVQQLFTE
-543 SYELAVE
+543 SYDAAVE
-550 RIMIGGVAVMV
+550 RIMIGGIAVMV
-561 GIAVVYFVYR
+561 GIAVVYAIYR
-571 YFDSKKDAKGKL
+571 YIDAKHN

>member
-13 FLGLVGVSLWVSRS
+13 FLGLIAVSVLVSRS

-63 GGVAYRSGFVAV
+63 GGVAFRSGFVAV

-84 SFLVGRYLSG
+84 SFFVGRYLTG
-94 KWRQMSIKSPGE
+94 KWREMKIKSPGE

-135 LYAISVVM
+135 LYAIAVVM

-151 GHFMADPETGN
+151 GHFMAGAN
-162 LAVGWGILI
+162 GHLSISWAIII

-197 VLIAVVIFMIPLSIN
+197 VLITVVIFMVPLSIN
-212 AIGGLDNFIAGAP
+212 AIGGLENFVAGAP
-225 EGYFIPV
+225 DGYFTPV
-232 SGEYP
+232 SAEYP

-267 ASDAR
+267 VSDAR

-292 AMVFRQMVPDA
+292 AMVFRQIEPGA
-303 NPEQAYILMSKA
+303 NPEQAYILMSDH

-353 GDRHPEVD
+353 GQKHPEVG
-361 EKRLIRI
+361 EKGLIRI
-368 GRIFTFAFGAAIVA
+368 GRIFTFAFGAAIIA

-395 VVVTVLTMIIGPL
+395 VVVTILTMIIGPL

-431 ITYVCSI
+431 ITYACGI
-438 FGLAFKFSPA
+438 FGLAFKFSDA
-448 VRALFEWI
+448 VRATFEWI

-461 ESVIGTVVPVV
+461 ESVIGTVVPVI
-472 LLMVMELRAKAKGAI
+472 LLAIMEIRAKIKGTI
-487 DPGYARVQSIIDPEA
+487 DPGYERVQAILDPEA
-502 EKQPSAEMA
+502 DTEPSAEMK
-511 RATKRYSHMAV
+511 RATKHYSHMAV

-528 LLAIAALLVLQLVTE
+528 LLAIAALLVQQLITE
-543 SYELAVE
+543 SYDAAVE
-550 RIMIGGVAVMV
+550 RIMIGGIAVMV
-561 GIAVVYFVYR
+561 GIAILYAIYR
-571 YFDSKKDAKGKL
+571 YIDAKHN

>member
-13 FLGLVGVSLWVSRS
+13 FLGLIAVSVLVSRS

-63 GGVAYRSGFVAV
+63 GGVAFRSGFVAV

-84 SFLVGRYLSG
+84 SFFVGRYLTG
-94 KWRQMSIKSPGE
+94 KWREMKIKSPGE

-135 LYAISVVM
+135 LYAIAVVM

-151 GHFMADPETGN
+151 GHFMAGAN
-162 LAVGWGILI
+162 GHLSISWAIII

-197 VLIAVVIFMIPLSIN
+197 VLITVVIFMIPLSIN
-212 AIGGLDNFIAGAP
+212 AIGGLENFVAGAP
-225 EGYFIPV
+225 DGYFTPV
-232 SGEYP
+232 SAEYP

-267 ASDAR
+267 VSDAR

-292 AMVFRQMVPDA
+292 AMVFRQIEPGA
-303 NPEQAYILMSKA
+303 NPEQAYILMSDH

-353 GDRHPEVD
+353 GQKHPEVG
-361 EKRLIRI
+361 EKGLIRI
-368 GRIFTFAFGAAIVA
+368 GRIFTFAFGAAIIA

-395 VVVTVLTMIIGPL
+395 VVVTILTMIIGPL

-431 ITYVCSI
+431 ITYACGI
-438 FGLAFKFSPA
+438 FGLAFKFSDA
-448 VRALFEWI
+448 VRATFEWI

-461 ESVIGTVVPVV
+461 ESVIGTVVPVI
-472 LLMVMELRAKAKGAI
+472 LLAIMEIRAKIKGTI
-487 DPGYARVQSIIDPEA
+487 DPGYERVQAILDPEA
-502 EKQPSAEMA
+502 DTEPSAEMK
-511 RATKRYSHMAV
+511 RATKHYSHMAV

-528 LLAIAALLVLQLVTE
+528 LLAIATLLVQQLITE
-543 SYELAVE
+543 SYDAAVE
-550 RIMIGGVAVMV
+550 RIMIGGIAVMV
-561 GIAVVYFVYR
+561 GIAILYAIYR
-571 YFDSKKDAKGKL
+571 YIDAKHN

>member
-1 MVGIDYIVIVLY
+1 MVGIDYIVFVIY
-13 FLGLVGVSLWVSRS
+13 FLGLIAVSVLVSRS

-63 GGVAYRSGFVAV
+63 GGVAFRSGFVAV

-84 SFLVGRYLSG
+84 SFFVGRYLSG
-94 KWRQMSIKSPGE
+94 KWREMKIKSPGE

-135 LYAISVVM
+135 LYAIAIVM
-143 STLMTLPE
+143 STLMVLPQ
-151 GHFMADPETGN
+151 GHFMADASGH
-162 LAVGWGILI
+162 LAVSWAIVI
-171 LGVITLLYTVL
+171 LGIITLLYTIL

-197 VLIAVVIFMIPLSIN
+197 VLITVVIFMIPLSIN
-212 AIGGLDNFIAGAP
+212 AIGGLDNFVAGAP
-225 EGYFIPV
+225 EGYFTPV
-232 SGEYP
+232 SAEYP

-267 ASDAR
+267 VSDAK

-292 AMVFRQMVPDA
+292 AMVFRQIEPTA
-303 NPEQAYILMSKA
+303 NPEQAYILMSDH

-353 GDRHPEVD
+353 GQKHPEVG
-361 EKRLIRI
+361 EKGLIRI
-368 GRIFTFAFGAAIVA
+368 GRIFTFAFGAAIIA

-395 VVVTVLTMIIGPL
+395 VVVTILTMIIGPL

-431 ITYVCSI
+431 ITYACGI
-438 FGLAFKFSPA
+438 FGLAFKFSDA
-448 VRALFEWI
+448 VRANFEWI

-461 ESVIGTVVPVV
+461 ESVIGTVVPVI
-472 LLMVMELRAKAKGAI
+472 LLAIMELWAKHKGTI
-487 DPGYARVQSIIDPEA
+487 DPGYARVQAILDPQADTE
-502 EKQPSAEMA
+502 PSAEMK

-528 LLAIAALLVLQLVTE
+528 LLAIAALLVQQLFTE
-543 SYELAVE
+543 SYDAAVE
-550 RIMIGGVAVMV
+550 RIMVGGIAVMV
-561 GIAVVYFVYR
+561 GIAVVYAIYR
-571 YFDSKKDAKGKL
+571 YIDAKHN

>member
-13 FLGLVGVSLWVSRS
+13 FLGLIGVSIWVSRS

-84 SFLVGRYLSG
+84 SFFVGRYLTG
-94 KWRQMSIKSPGE
+94 KWREMKIKSPGE
-106 YLTIRFGKRSLNF
+106 YLTIRFGKRSLSF

-135 LYAISVVM
+135 LYAIAVVM

-151 GHFMADPETGN
+151 GHFMAGADGH
-162 LAVGWGILI
+162 LSVSWAILI

-182 GGFLAVLMTDVIQFG
+182 GGFLAVLMTDVVQFG
-197 VLIAVVIFMIPLSIN
+197 VLITVVVFMIPLSID
-212 AIGGLDNFIAGAP
+212 AVGGLDAFVAGAP
-225 EGYFIPV
+225 EGYFTPV
-232 SGEYP
+232 SKEYP

-267 ASDAR
+267 VSDAR

-279 ALYLLTPLIWYFP
+279 VLYLLTPLIWYFP
-292 AMVFRQMVPDA
+292 AMAFRQIVPDA
-303 NPEQAYILMSKA
+303 NPEQAYILMSSH

-353 GDRHPEVD
+353 GEKHPEVG
-361 EKRLIRI
+361 EKGLIRT
-368 GRIFTFAFGAAIVA
+368 GRIFTFAFGAAIVL

-422 QKHLLTAMI
+422 QKHLLTAMV
-431 ITYVCSI
+431 ITYACGV
-438 FGLAFKFSPA
+438 FGLAFKFSDA
-448 VRALFEWI
+448 VKESFEWI

-461 ESVIGTVVPVV
+461 ESVIGTVVPVI
-472 LLMVMELRAKAKGAI
+472 LLAIMELWAKCKGTT
-487 DPGYARVQSIIDPEA
+487 DPGYERVQAILDPEA
-502 EKQPSAEMA
+502 DLEPSAEMK
-511 RATKRYSHMAV
+511 RATKRYSQMAV

-528 LLAIAALLVLQLVTE
+528 LLAIAVLLVVQLFTDTHTP
-543 SYELAVE
+543 AVE
-550 RIMIGGVAVMV
+550 RIMVGGVAVMV
-561 GIAVVYFVYR
+561 GIAVVYAIYR
-571 YFDSKKDAKGKL
+571 YIDSKRDGEN

>member
-1 MVGIDYIVIVLY
+1 MVGIDYIVIVIY
-13 FLGLVGVSLWVSRS
+13 FLGLIAVSVLVSRS

-63 GGVAYRSGFVAV
+63 GGVAFRSGFVAV

-84 SFLVGRYLSG
+84 SFFVGRYLSG
-94 KWRQMSIKSPGE
+94 KWREMKIKSPGE

-135 LYAISVVM
+135 LYAIAIVM

-151 GHFMADPETGN
+151 GHFMADATGH
-162 LAVGWGILI
+162 LAVSWAIVI
-171 LGVITLLYTVL
+171 LGVITLLYTIL

-197 VLIAVVIFMIPLSIN
+197 VLITVVIFMIPLSIN
-212 AIGGLDNFIAGAP
+212 AIGGLDNFIANAP
-225 EGYFIPV
+225 EGYFTPV
-232 SGEYP
+232 SAEYP

-267 ASDAR
+267 VSDAK

-292 AMVFRQMVPDA
+292 AMVFRQIEPTA
-303 NPEQAYILMSKA
+303 NPEQAYILMSDH

-353 GDRHPEVD
+353 GQKHPEVG

-368 GRIFTFAFGAAIVA
+368 GRIFTFAFGAAIIA

-395 VVVTVLTMIIGPL
+395 VVVTILTMIIGPL

-431 ITYVCSI
+431 ITYACGI
-438 FGLAFKFSPA
+438 FGLAFKFSDA
-448 VRALFEWI
+448 VRANFEWI

-461 ESVIGTVVPVV
+461 ESVIGTVVPVI
-472 LLMVMELRAKAKGAI
+472 LLSIMELWAKHKGTN
-487 DPGYARVQSIIDPEA
+487 DPGYERVQAILDPQADRE
-502 EKQPSAEMA
+502 PSAEIK

-522 TCFVVT
+522 SCFVVT
-528 LLAIAALLVLQLVTE
+528 LLAIAALLVQQLIVE
-543 SYELAVE
+543 SYDAAVE
-550 RIMIGGVAVMV
+550 RIMIGGIAVMV
-561 GIAVVYFVYR
+561 GIAVLYAIYR
-571 YFDSKKDAKGKL
+571 YIDAKHN

>member
-1 MVGIDYIVIVLY
+1 MVGIDYIVIVIY
-13 FLGLVGVSLWVSRS
+13 FLGLIAVSVLVSRS

-63 GGVAYRSGFVAV
+63 GGVAFRSGFVAV

-84 SFLVGRYLSG
+84 SFFVGRYLSG
-94 KWRQMSIKSPGE
+94 KWREMKIKSPGE
-106 YLTIRFGKRSLNF
+106 YLTIRFGKSSLNF

-135 LYAISVVM
+135 LYAIAIVM

-151 GHFMADPETGN
+151 GHFMADATGH
-162 LAVGWGILI
+162 LAVSWAIVI

-197 VLIAVVIFMIPLSIN
+197 VLITVVIFMIPLSIN
-212 AIGGLDNFIAGAP
+212 AIGGLDNFIANAP
-225 EGYFIPV
+225 EGYFTPV
-232 SGEYP
+232 SAEYP

-267 ASDAR
+267 VSDAR

-292 AMVFRQMVPDA
+292 AMVFRQIEPTA
-303 NPEQAYILMSKA
+303 NPEQAYILMSDH

-353 GDRHPEVD
+353 GQKHPEVG

-368 GRIFTFAFGAAIVA
+368 GRIFTFAFGAAIIA

-395 VVVTVLTMIIGPL
+395 VVVTILTMIIGPL

-431 ITYVCSI
+431 ITYACGI
-438 FGLAFKFSPA
+438 FGLAFKFSDA
-448 VRALFEWI
+448 VRANFEWI

-461 ESVIGTVVPVV
+461 ESVIGTVVPVI
-472 LLMVMELRAKAKGAI
+472 LLSIMELWAKHKGTT
-487 DPGYARVQSIIDPEA
+487 DPGYERVQAILDPQADRE
-502 EKQPSAEMA
+502 PSAEIK

-528 LLAIAALLVLQLVTE
+528 LLAIAALLVQQLIVE
-543 SYELAVE
+543 SYDAAVE
-550 RIMIGGVAVMV
+550 RIMIGGIAVMV
-561 GIAVVYFVYR
+561 GIAVVYAIYR
-571 YFDSKKDAKGKL
+571 YIDAKHN

>member
-1 MVGIDYIVIVLY
+1 MVGIDYLVIVLY
-13 FLGLVGVSLWVSRS
+13 FLGLIAVSVLVSRS

-63 GGVAYRSGFVAV
+63 GGVAYRSGIVAA

-94 KWRQMSIKSPGE
+94 KWREMKINSPGE
-106 YLTIRFGKRSLNF
+106 YLTIRFGQRSLNF

-135 LYAISVVM
+135 LYAIAIVM

-151 GHFMADPETGN
+151 GHFMADASGH
-162 LAVGWGILI
+162 LAVSWAILI

-197 VLIAVVIFMIPLSIN
+197 VLITVVVFMIPLSIN
-212 AIGGLDNFIAGAP
+212 ALGGIENLFANAP
-225 EGYFIPV
+225 EGYFTPV
-232 SGEYP
+232 SAEYP

-267 ASDAR
+267 VRDAR

-279 ALYLLTPLIWYFP
+279 ALYLLTPIIWYFP
-292 AMVFRQMVPDA
+292 AMAFRQIVPDA
-303 NPEQAYILMSKA
+303 NPEQAYILMSEH

-353 GDRHPEVD
+353 GRKHKDVG
-361 EKRLIRI
+361 EKGLIRT
-368 GRIFTFAFGAAIVA
+368 GRIFTLTFGVAIVA

-431 ITYVCSI
+431 ITYVCGI

-448 VRALFEWI
+448 VRASFEWI

-461 ESVIGTVVPVV
+461 ESVIGTVVPAT
-472 LLMVMELRAKAKGAI
+472 LLAIMELWAKHKGTI
-487 DPGYARVQSIIDPEA
+487 DPGYERIQAIVDPEA
-502 EKQPSAEMA
+502 DAEPSAEMK
-511 RATKRYSHMAV
+511 RATKRYSHMAI

-528 LLAIAALLVLQLVTE
+528 LAAIALLLVQQLVME
-543 SYELAVE
+543 SYDAAVE
-550 RIMIGGVAVMV
+550 RIMVGGVVVMA
-561 GIAVVYFVYR
+561 GIAIAYIIYR
-571 YFDSKKDAKGKL
+571 YFDSKRDENN

>member
-13 FLGLVGVSLWVSRS
+13 FLGLIAVSLLVSRS

-63 GGVAYRSGFVAV
+63 GGVAYRSGIVAA

-84 SFLVGRYLSG
+84 SFFIGRYLSG
-94 KWRQMSIKSPGE
+94 KWREMKIKSPGE
-106 YLTIRFGKRSLNF
+106 YLTIRFGKRSLSF

-135 LYAISVVM
+135 LYAISIVM
-143 STLMTLPE
+143 STLMVLPE
-151 GHFMADPETGN
+151 GHFMAGADGH
-162 LAVGWGILI
+162 LSVSWGIII

-197 VLIAVVIFMIPLSIN
+197 VLITVVIFMIPLSIN
-212 AIGGLDNFIAGAP
+212 AVGGLENFVASAP
-225 EGYFIPV
+225 EGYFTPV
-232 SGEYP
+232 SNEYP

-267 ASDAR
+267 VSDAR

-279 ALYLLTPLIWYFP
+279 VLYLLTPIIWYFP
-292 AMVFRQMVPDA
+292 AMAFRQIVPDA
-303 NPEQAYILMSKA
+303 NPEQAYILMSEH

-353 GDRHPEVD
+353 GQKHPEVG
-361 EKRLIRI
+361 EKGLIGT
-368 GRIFTFAFGAAIVA
+368 GRIFTFAFGTAITL

-422 QKHLLTAMI
+422 QKHLLSAMV
-431 ITYVCSI
+431 ITYCCGI
-438 FGLAFKFSPA
+438 FGLAFKFSPT
-448 VRALFEWI
+448 VRATFEWI

-472 LLMVMELRAKAKGAI
+472 LLTLMELWAKHKGTT
-487 DPGYARVQSIIDPEA
+487 DPGYERIQAIIDPDANIE
-502 EKQPSAEMA
+502 PSAEMKQ
-511 RATKRYSHMAV
+511 ATKNYSHMAI
-522 TCFVVT
+522 TCFIVT
-528 LLAIAALLVLQLVTE
+528 LLAIAALLLLQLFTE
-543 SYELAVE
+543 SYSTDTENV
-550 RIMIGGVAVMV
+550 MIGGIAIMV
-561 GIAVVYFVYR
+561 GIAVVYAIYR
-571 YFDSKKDAKGKL
+571 YFDAKHN

>member
-13 FLGLVGVSLWVSRS
+13 FLGLIAVSLLVSRR

-63 GGVAYRSGFVAV
+63 GGVAYRSGIVAA

-84 SFLVGRYLSG
+84 SFFIGRYLSG
-94 KWRQMSIKSPGE
+94 KWREMKIKSPGE
-106 YLTIRFGKRSLNF
+106 YLTIRFGKHSLSF

-135 LYAISVVM
+135 LYAISIVM
-143 STLMTLPE
+143 STLMVLPE
-151 GHFMADPETGN
+151 GHFMAGADGH
-162 LAVGWGILI
+162 LSVSWGIII

-197 VLIAVVIFMIPLSIN
+197 VLITVVIFMIPLSIN
-212 AIGGLDNFIAGAP
+212 AVGGLENFVASAP
-225 EGYFIPV
+225 EGYFTPV
-232 SGEYP
+232 SNEYP

-267 ASDAR
+267 VSDAR

-279 ALYLLTPLIWYFP
+279 VLYLLTPIIWYFP
-292 AMVFRQMVPDA
+292 AMAFRQIVPDA
-303 NPEQAYILMSKA
+303 NPEQAYILMSEH

-353 GDRHPEVD
+353 GQKHPEVG
-361 EKRLIRI
+361 EKGLIRT
-368 GRIFTFAFGAAIVA
+368 GRIFTFAFGTAITL

-422 QKHLLTAMI
+422 QKHLLSAMV
-431 ITYVCSI
+431 ITYCCGI
-438 FGLAFKFSPA
+438 FGLAFKFSPT
-448 VRALFEWI
+448 VRATFEWI

-472 LLMVMELRAKAKGAI
+472 LLTLMEFWAKHKGTT
-487 DPGYARVQSIIDPEA
+487 DPGYERIQAIIDPDANIE
-502 EKQPSAEMA
+502 PSAEMKQ
-511 RATKRYSHMAV
+511 ATKNYSHMAI
-522 TCFVVT
+522 TCFIVT
-528 LLAIAALLVLQLVTE
+528 LLAIAALLLLQLFTE
-543 SYELAVE
+543 SYSTDTEN
-550 RIMIGGVAVMV
+550 IMIGGIAIMV
-561 GIAVVYFVYR
+561 GIAVVYAIYR
-571 YFDSKKDAKGKL
+571 YFDAKHN

>member
-1 MVGIDYIVIVLY
+1 MVGIDYLVIVIY
-13 FLGLVGVSLWVSRS
+13 FLGLIGVSILVSRS

-63 GGVAYRSGFVAV
+63 GGVAYRSGIVAA

-94 KWRQMSIKSPGE
+94 KWREMKIKSPGE
-106 YLTIRFGKRSLNF
+106 YLTIRFGQRSLNF

-135 LYAISVVM
+135 LYAIAIVM

-151 GHFMADPETGN
+151 GHFMADASGH
-162 LAVGWGILI
+162 LAISWAILI

-197 VLIAVVIFMIPLSIN
+197 VLITVVVFMIPLSIN
-212 AIGGLDNFIAGAP
+212 ALGGIENLFANAP
-225 EGYFIPV
+225 EGYFTPV
-232 SGEYP
+232 SAEYP

-267 ASDAR
+267 VKDAR

-279 ALYLLTPLIWYFP
+279 ALYLLTPIIWYFP
-292 AMVFRQMVPDA
+292 AMAFRQIVPDA
-303 NPEQAYILMSKA
+303 NPEQAYILMSEH

-353 GDRHPEVD
+353 GRKHKDVG
-361 EKRLIRI
+361 EKGLIRT
-368 GRIFTFAFGAAIVA
+368 GRIFTLTFGVAIVA

-431 ITYVCSI
+431 ITYACGI

-448 VRALFEWI
+448 VRASFEWI

-461 ESVIGTVVPVV
+461 ESVIGTVVPVT
-472 LLMVMELRAKAKGAI
+472 LLAIMELWAKHKGTI
-487 DPGYARVQSIIDPEA
+487 DPGYERIQAIVDPEA
-502 EKQPSAEMA
+502 DVEPTAEMK
-511 RATKRYSHMAV
+511 RATKRYSHMAI

-528 LLAIAALLVLQLVTE
+528 LAAIALLLVQQLVME
-543 SYELAVE
+543 SYEEAVE
-550 RIMIGGVAVMV
+550 RIMIGGVAVMS
-561 GIAVVYFVYR
+561 GIAIIYVVYR
-571 YFDSKKDAKGKL
+571 YFDSKKNADN

>member
-1 MVGIDYIVIVLY
+1 MVGIDYIVIVIY
-13 FLGLVGVSLWVSRS
+13 FLGLIAVSVLVSRS

-63 GGVAYRSGFVAV
+63 GGVAFRSGFVAV

-84 SFLVGRYLSG
+84 SFFVGRYLSG
-94 KWRQMSIKSPGE
+94 KWREMRIKSPGE

-135 LYAISVVM
+135 LYAIAIVM

-151 GHFMADPETGN
+151 GHFMADASGH
-162 LAVGWGILI
+162 LAVSWAIVI
-171 LGVITLLYTVL
+171 LGVITLLYTIL

-197 VLIAVVIFMIPLSIN
+197 VLITVVIFMIPLSIN
-212 AIGGLDNFIAGAP
+212 AIGGLDNFIANAP
-225 EGYFIPV
+225 EGYFTPV
-232 SGEYP
+232 SAEYP

-267 ASDAR
+267 VSDAR

-292 AMVFRQMVPDA
+292 AMVFRQIEPTA
-303 NPEQAYILMSKA
+303 NPEQAYILMSDH

-353 GDRHPEVD
+353 GQKHPEVG

-368 GRIFTFAFGAAIVA
+368 GRIFTFAFGAAIIA

-395 VVVTVLTMIIGPL
+395 VVVTILTMIIGPL

-431 ITYVCSI
+431 ITYACGI
-438 FGLAFKFSPA
+438 FGLAFKFSDA
-448 VRALFEWI
+448 VRANFEWI

-461 ESVIGTVVPVV
+461 ESVIGTVVPVI
-472 LLMVMELRAKAKGAI
+472 LLTIMELWAKHKGTT
-487 DPGYARVQSIIDPEA
+487 DPGYERVQAILDPQADRE
-502 EKQPSAEMA
+502 PSAEIK

-528 LLAIAALLVLQLVTE
+528 LLAIAALLVQQLIVE
-543 SYELAVE
+543 SYDAAVE
-550 RIMIGGVAVMV
+550 RIMIGGIAVMV
-561 GIAVVYFVYR
+561 GIAAVYAIYR
-571 YFDSKKDAKGKL
+571 YIDAKHN

>member
-13 FLGLVGVSLWVSRS
+13 FLGLIAVSVLVSRS

-63 GGVAYRSGFVAV
+63 GGVAFRSGFVAV

-84 SFLVGRYLSG
+84 SFFVGRYLTG
-94 KWRQMSIKSPGE
+94 KWREMKIKSPGE

-135 LYAISVVM
+135 LYAIAVVM

-151 GHFMADPETGN
+151 GHFMAGAN
-162 LAVGWGILI
+162 GHLSISWAIII

-197 VLIAVVIFMIPLSIN
+197 VLITVVLFMIPLSIN
-212 AIGGLDNFIAGAP
+212 AIGGLDNFVAGAP
-225 EGYFIPV
+225 DGYFTPV
-232 SGEYP
+232 SAEYP

-267 ASDAR
+267 VSDAR

-292 AMVFRQMVPDA
+292 AMVFRQIEPGA
-303 NPEQAYILMSKA
+303 NPEQAYILMSDH

-353 GDRHPEVD
+353 GQKHPEVG
-361 EKRLIRI
+361 EKGLIRI
-368 GRIFTFAFGAAIVA
+368 DRIFTFAFGAAIIA

-395 VVVTVLTMIIGPL
+395 VVVTILTMIIGPL

-431 ITYVCSI
+431 ITYACGI
-438 FGLAFKFSPA
+438 FGLAFKFSDA
-448 VRALFEWI
+448 VRATFEWI

-461 ESVIGTVVPVV
+461 ESVIGTVVPVI
-472 LLMVMELRAKAKGAI
+472 LLAIMGIRAKIKGTI
-487 DPGYARVQSIIDPEA
+487 DPGYERVQAILDPEA
-502 EKQPSAEMA
+502 DTEPSTEMK

-528 LLAIAALLVLQLVTE
+528 LLAIAALLVQQLITE
-543 SYELAVE
+543 SYDAAVE
-550 RIMIGGVAVMV
+550 RIMIGGIAVMV
-561 GIAVVYFVYR
+561 GIAILYAIYR
-571 YFDSKKDAKGKL
+571 YIDAKRN

>member
-1 MVGIDYIVIVLY
+1 MVGIDYIVIVIY
-13 FLGLVGVSLWVSRS
+13 FLGLIAVSVLVSRS

-63 GGVAYRSGFVAV
+63 GGVAFRSGFVAV

-84 SFLVGRYLSG
+84 SFFVGRYLSG
-94 KWRQMSIKSPGE
+94 KWREMKIKSPGE

-135 LYAISVVM
+135 LYAIAIVM
-143 STLMTLPE
+143 STLMTLPQ
-151 GHFMADPETGN
+151 GHFMADASGH
-162 LAVGWGILI
+162 LAVSWAIVI
-171 LGVITLLYTVL
+171 LGIITLLYTIL

-197 VLIAVVIFMIPLSIN
+197 VLITVVIFMIPLSIN
-212 AIGGLDNFIAGAP
+212 AIGGLDNFVANAP
-225 EGYFIPV
+225 EGYFTPV
-232 SGEYP
+232 SAEYP

-267 ASDAR
+267 VSDAR

-292 AMVFRQMVPDA
+292 AMAFRQIEPTA
-303 NPEQAYILMSKA
+303 NPEQAYILMSDH
-315 VLMKGMLGVMLAAM
+315 VLMRGMLGVMLAAM

-353 GDRHPEVD
+353 GQKHPEVG
-361 EKRLIRI
+361 EKGLIRI
-368 GRIFTFAFGAAIVA
+368 GRIFTFAFGAAIIA

-395 VVVTVLTMIIGPL
+395 VVVTILTMIIGPL

-431 ITYVCSI
+431 ITYACGI
-438 FGLAFKFSPA
+438 FGLAFKFSDA
-448 VRALFEWI
+448 VRANFEWI

-461 ESVIGTVVPVV
+461 ESVIGTVVPVI
-472 LLMVMELRAKAKGAI
+472 LLAIMELWAKYKGTI
-487 DPGYARVQSIIDPEA
+487 DPGYARVQALLDPQADTE
-502 EKQPSAEMA
+502 PSTEMK

-528 LLAIAALLVLQLVTE
+528 LLAIAALLVQQLFTE
-543 SYELAVE
+543 SYDAAVE
-550 RIMIGGVAVMV
+550 RIMIGGIAVMV
-561 GIAVVYFVYR
+561 GIAVVYAIYR
-571 YFDSKKDAKGKL
+571 YIDAKHN

>member
-13 FLGLVGVSLWVSRS
+13 FLGLIAVSVLVSRS
-27 IKSSADMFIAGRNS
+27 IKSSADMFIADRNS

-63 GGVAYRSGFVAV
+63 GGVAFRSGFVAV

-84 SFLVGRYLSG
+84 SFFVGRYLSG
-94 KWRQMSIKSPGE
+94 KWREMKIKSPGE

-135 LYAISVVM
+135 LYAIAIVM
-143 STLMTLPE
+143 STLMTLPQ
-151 GHFMADPETGN
+151 GHFMADASGH
-162 LAVGWGILI
+162 LAVSWAIVI
-171 LGVITLLYTVL
+171 LGIITLLYTIL

-197 VLIAVVIFMIPLSIN
+197 VLITVVIFMIPLSIN
-212 AIGGLDNFIAGAP
+212 AIGGLDNFVANAP
-225 EGYFIPV
+225 EGYFTPV
-232 SGEYP
+232 SAEYP

-267 ASDAR
+267 VSDAK

-292 AMVFRQMVPDA
+292 AMAFRQIEPTA
-303 NPEQAYILMSKA
+303 NPEQAYILMSDH

-353 GDRHPEVD
+353 GQKHPEVG
-361 EKRLIRI
+361 EKGLIRI
-368 GRIFTFAFGAAIVA
+368 GRIFTFAFGATIIA

-395 VVVTVLTMIIGPL
+395 VVVTILTMIIGPL

-431 ITYVCSI
+431 ITYACGI
-438 FGLAFKFSPA
+438 FGLAFKFSDA
-448 VRALFEWI
+448 VRANFEWI

-461 ESVIGTVVPVV
+461 ESVIGTVVPVI
-472 LLMVMELRAKAKGAI
+472 LLAIMELWAKRKGTI
-487 DPGYARVQSIIDPEA
+487 DPGYARVQAILDPQADTE
-502 EKQPSAEMA
+502 PSAEMK

-528 LLAIAALLVLQLVTE
+528 LLAIAALLVQQLFTE
-543 SYELAVE
+543 SYDAAVE
-550 RIMIGGVAVMV
+550 RIMIGGIAVMV
-561 GIAVVYFVYR
+561 GIAVVYAIYR
-571 YFDSKKDAKGKL
+571 YIDAKHN

>member
-13 FLGLVGVSLWVSRS
+13 FLGLIAVSLLVSRR

-63 GGVAYRSGFVAV
+63 GGVAYRSGIVAA

-84 SFLVGRYLSG
+84 SFFIGRYLSG
-94 KWRQMSIKSPGE
+94 KWREMKIKSPGE
-106 YLTIRFGKRSLNF
+106 YLTIRFGKHSLSF

-135 LYAISVVM
+135 LYAISIVM
-143 STLMTLPE
+143 STLMVLPE
-151 GHFMADPETGN
+151 GHFMAGADGH
-162 LAVGWGILI
+162 LSVSWGIII

-197 VLIAVVIFMIPLSIN
+197 VLITVVIFMIPLSIN
-212 AIGGLDNFIAGAP
+212 AVGGLENFVASAP
-225 EGYFIPV
+225 EGYFTPV
-232 SGEYP
+232 SNEYP

-267 ASDAR
+267 VSDAR

-279 ALYLLTPLIWYFP
+279 VLYLLTPMIWYFP
-292 AMVFRQMVPDA
+292 AMAFRQIVPDA
-303 NPEQAYILMSKA
+303 NPEQAYILMSEH

-353 GDRHPEVD
+353 GQKHPKVG
-361 EKRLIRI
+361 EKGLIRT
-368 GRIFTFAFGAAIVA
+368 GRISTFAFGTAITL

-422 QKHLLTAMI
+422 QKHLLSAMV
-431 ITYVCSI
+431 ITYCCGI
-438 FGLAFKFSPA
+438 FGLAFKFSPT
-448 VRALFEWI
+448 VRATFEWI

-472 LLMVMELRAKAKGAI
+472 LLTLMEFWAKHKGTT
-487 DPGYARVQSIIDPEA
+487 DPGYERIQAIIDPDANIE
-502 EKQPSAEMA
+502 PSAEMKQ
-511 RATKRYSHMAV
+511 ATKNYSHMAI
-522 TCFVVT
+522 TCFIVT
-528 LLAIAALLVLQLVTE
+528 LLAIAGLLLLQLFTE
-543 SYELAVE
+543 SYSTDTENV
-550 RIMIGGVAVMV
+550 MIGGIAIMV
-561 GIAVVYFVYR
+561 GIAVVYAIYR
-571 YFDSKKDAKGKL
+571 YFDAKHN

>member
-1 MVGIDYIVIVLY
+1 
-13 FLGLVGVSLWVSRS
+13 
-27 IKSSADMFIAGRNS
+27 
-41 SWWLSGMST
+41 MST

-63 GGVAYRSGFVAV
+63 GGVAYRSGLVAV
-75 LIGNILGFA
+75 LIGNTLGFA
-84 SFLVGRYLSG
+84 SFLVGRYLSS
-94 KWRQMSIKSPGE
+94 KWREMKIKSPGE
-106 YLTIRFGKRSLNF
+106 YLTIRFGQRSLNF
-119 YTLLGI
+119 YTLLGV

-135 LYAISVVM
+135 LYAIAIVM
-143 STLMTLPE
+143 STLMVLPE
-151 GHFMADPETGN
+151 GHFMADASGH
-162 LAVGWGILI
+162 LAVSWGILI

-197 VLIAVVIFMIPLSIN
+197 VLIMVVVFMIPLSLN
-212 AIGGLDNFIAGAP
+212 AVGGLENFVAAAP
-225 EGYFIPV
+225 EGYFTPV
-232 SGEYP
+232 SAEYP

-267 ASDAR
+267 TKDAR

-292 AMVFRQMVPDA
+292 AMCFRMIEPGA
-303 NPEQAYILMSKA
+303 NPERAYILMSEH

-353 GDRHPEVD
+353 GRKHPEVG
-361 EKRLIRI
+361 EKGLIRT

-431 ITYVCSI
+431 ITYTCGI
-438 FGLAFKFSPA
+438 FGLAFKFSEV
-448 VRALFEWI
+448 VRANFEWI

-461 ESVIGTVVPVV
+461 ESVIGTVIPV
-472 LLMVMELRAKAKGAI
+472 LLLAVMELWARHKGTFDA
-487 DPGYARVQSIIDPEA
+487 GYERVQAIVDPEA
-502 EKQPSAEMA
+502 DLEPSAEMK
-511 RATKRYSHMAV
+511 RATKHYSHMAI

-528 LLAIAALLVLQLVTE
+528 LLAIAALLVQQLLME
-543 SYELAVE
+543 SYSADVE
-550 RIMIGGVAVMV
+550 RIMVGGVAVMV
-561 GIAVVYFVYR
+561 GIAVVYFIYR
-571 YFDSKKDAKGKL
+571 YFDSKSNADSKL